1 MTYQAVSF
9 DYEATILAYYNAR
22 DPERI
27 AAFVT
32 PAVHYFPARRHL
44 PRREASDGVRQRRRD
59 RRRLQLVI
67 GERTA
72 GGGRRAGASGRG
84 GNATR
89 ARAPRTGRTRSTSAA
104 PPR

>member
-32 PAVHYFPARRHL
+32 PAVHYFPGRRHL
-44 PRREASDGVRQRRRD
+44 PDVRPQ
-59 RRRLQLVI
+59 
-67 GERTA
+67 TA
-72 GGGRRAGASGRG
+72 FVSADAIGGGFS
-84 GNATR
+84 
-89 ARAPRTGRTRSTSAA
+89 S
-104 PPR
+104 